1 MTVEEAIRMIERIKD
16 RINWEVVDSQKK
28 MDALNM
34 AIKSLE
40 KETPRMVH
48 YEADGYADGEWVY
61 DMAECPGCGNR
72 MTEDNDDIWDVA
84 TYCPECGQR
93 IIWEAEDEA
102 D

>member
-1 MTVEEAIRMIERIKD
+1 MSIEEAIKILVRLKNHMNPDLID
-16 RINWEVVDSQKK
+16 AQGK

-40 KETPRMVH
+40 KEIPRMVH

-93 IIWEAEDEA
+93 IIWEAENEA

>member
-1 MTVEEAIRMIERIKD
+1 MKIEEAIKGIHTLTD
-16 RINWEVVDSQKK
+16 RISLADDRQ
-28 MDALNM
+28 DAIAM

-40 KETPRMVH
+40 KEIPRMVH

>member
-1 MTVEEAIRMIERIKD
+1 MSIEEAIKGIHTLTERISLADD
-16 RINWEVVDSQKK
+16 RQ
-28 MDALNM
+28 DAIAM
-34 AIKSLE
+34 AIKSLK
-40 KETPRMVH
+40 KEIPRMVH

-61 DMAECPGCGNR
+61 YMAECPGCGNR

>member
-1 MTVEEAIRMIERIKD
+1 MSIEEAIADIRDNIKP
-16 RINWEVVDSQKK
+16 VVGGISLD
-28 MDALNM
+28 M

-40 KETPRMVH
+40 KEIPRMVH

-61 DMAECPGCGNR
+61 DMAECPGCGNK

>member
-1 MTVEEAIRMIERIKD
+1 MKIEEAIKHGEEQLEIFGGEHREFIE
-16 RINWEVVDSQKK
+16 
-28 MDALNM
+28 M

-40 KETPRMVH
+40 KEIPRMVH